1 MWISW
6 FGLVTEDYGG
16 RFGFGLGVL
25 LDLELELVV
34 ADLAETPLDLFVC
47 HFGTFFNKGKYY
59 NEEENICGGVWSG
72 RKERSVREIYVIC
85 CWFVYG

>member
-47 HFGTFFNKGKYY
+47 HFGSFF
-59 NEEENICGGVWSG
+59 
-72 RKERSVREIYVIC
+72 
-85 CWFVYG
+85 